1 MKRCVIVGSAS
12 INDYARIKE
21 YIKEDDYAVYCDGGL
36 KHLEGLGKRPDLI
49 VGDFDSHE
57 NPHLDVE
64 TIVLPCVKD
73 DTDTSFAFKECIKRG
88 FDHFVFL
95 GCVGERLDHTL
106 GNVSF
111 LIKIKDLGLNGVMID
126 DYSLMCVVGD
136 DGETVDDSF
145 SFFSLI
151 SLSDKCEG
159 VTIRDAKYP
168 LDDAVIDSGFQ
179 YAVSNEVIKGKESK
193 VTVKKGNL
201 LLIKIC
207 DK

>member
-73 DTDTSFAFKECIKRG
+73 DTDTSYSFKECIKRG

-95 GCVGERLDHTL
+95 GCVGERL

-126 DYSLMCVVGD
+126 DYSLMCVVGE

-168 LDDAVIDSGFQ
+168 LEDAVIDSGFQ